1 MIALLVSILMF
12 WIIWRMLR
20 SSLLIEPPPPPPPP
34 PLQIVIHIHSA
45 QVLVQ
50 TRDR

>member
-20 SSLLIEPPPPPPPP
+20 SSLLIEPPPPPPP
-34 PLQIVIHIHSA
+34 LQIVIHIHSA

>member
-1 MIALLVSILMF
+1 MITLLVSILLF

-20 SSLLIEPPPPPPPP
+20 PIEPPPPQ
-34 PLQIVIHIHSA
+34 LQIVIHIHSA

-50 TRDR
+50 TRETGR

>member
-20 SSLLIEPPPPPPPP
+20 SSLLIEPPPPP
-34 PLQIVIHIHSA
+34 LQIVIHIHSA

>member
-20 SSLLIEPPPPPPPP
+20 SSLLIEPPPPPP
-34 PLQIVIHIHSA
+34 LQIVIHIHSA